1 MVQLISKNKISFV
14 IIAVLFAILANF
26 YFLIGA
32 TARISPYVP
41 DYRLQAVH
49 DVSSNQAI
57 TTNVHRDD
65 YSLINKLLKLRY
77 FTARIFQPGYL
88 PIHTFFKWVSS
99 TFRNIGLYFLI
110 FYQLARTGSE
120 GSDPYHFYYP
130 N

>member
-1 MVQLISKNKISFV
+1 VVQLISKNKISFV
-14 IIAVLFAILANF
+14 TIAVLFAVLANF

-32 TARISPYVP
+32 TARISPYIP

-57 TTNVHRDD
+57 TTNVHRYD
-65 YSLINKLLKLRY
+65 YSSIYKPLKLKY
-77 FTARIFQPGYL
+77 LTARIFQPGYL
-88 PIHTFFKWVSS
+88 PIHTFLKWVSS

-120 GSDPYHFYYP
+120 GSDPDHFYYQD
-130 N
+130 